1 MLGAFYAFAG
11 RSFVTSTRSRDRRR
25 GASGT
30 VAGPAERTG
39 SGRQLNKLLD
49 LTVARVFT

>member
-11 RSFVTSTRSRDRRR
+11 SSFATSTRSRDRRG

-30 VAGPAERTG
+30 VAGPAER
-39 SGRQLNKLLD
+39 S
-49 LTVARVFT
+49 ARLGPAS